1 VSAAT
6 IPVAGILSKLQSFFM
21 KFVRMV
27 VAVPI
32 LALCAFPQQPPKS
45 VTVPVTLDHNRMVI
59 DVYLPLP
66 DGTSKRV
73 RARVDSGNSEMTMSP
88 RIAALL
94 GFVSCDGQVSNAT
107 PPRELVIGG
116 IISLPGVRTAG
127 LAKSLP
133 PHLLQVT
140 DNFMTEGMTLPP
152 DRSAPCRAMS
162 RRSLG
167 RQFGAF
173 LLFLRWTIGERFEL
187 PVTSTAPSSS
197 WMKFLR
203 G

>member
-1 VSAAT
+1 
-6 IPVAGILSKLQSFFM
+6 M

-116 IISLPGVRTAG
+116 IISLPGVRTA
-127 LAKSLP
+127 
-133 PHLLQVT
+133 
-140 DNFMTEGMTLPP
+140 
-152 DRSAPCRAMS
+152 SAPLTGNKASDVMDPGMS
-162 RRSLG
+162 AEINLPSAVLDHYDVVFDYQNRE
-167 RQFGAF
+167 F
-173 LLFLRWTIGERFEL
+173 TIGEPGTAQFKGKPTKVRMDAAGL
-187 PVTSTAPSSS
+187 IQRDRATTSPSIPEPRSAGS
-197 WMKFLR
+197 R
-203 G
+203 AIS